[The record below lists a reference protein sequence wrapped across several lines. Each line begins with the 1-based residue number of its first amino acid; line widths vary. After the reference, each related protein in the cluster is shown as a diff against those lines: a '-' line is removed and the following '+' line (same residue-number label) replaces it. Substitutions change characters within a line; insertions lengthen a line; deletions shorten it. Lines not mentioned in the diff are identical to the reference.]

1 MLTGKQKAIVANNN
15 DFCHNKINKKHLC
28 YLWNVPKNNTGA
40 LFCWLF
46 NKFMLKSTMYQND
59 FSEIIKEE
67 KKLAEKQMKL
77 NYKKTILT
85 GFGFLATSIAWA
97 IYDPYITKIL
107 NKILSESDFITKLSN
122 AIADAV
128 PWIGEFSEAQGNA
141 VSLGGGFTL
150 VPLFIGIIMT
160 FDNIFG
166 VIFQPSFG
174 KLSDNCHSKL
184 GKRRPF
190 IVTCAPISAIL
201 FALIPV
207 VALNTSGAM
216 QLPLTMITV
225 ILFVF
230 SMSLWRAPVVALM
243 PDLTPPELRSEGN
256 AVINLMG
263 GIGSAVGMVAGT
275 LGIILCTIF
284 TGHSKAEITAD
295 ETLSFPY
302 VFIVGS
308 VVMIIGMLVLLFFVK
323 EEDTSIKLK
332 GELNQYAD
340 AKAKKK
346 AAKEEAKA
354 QKAALKAIKLSKAE
368 RKSLIFMLG
377 TLFFLFCA
385 ANAITTFFSLFAQE
399 ILHMITSKATIVML
413 IFAVCSGV
421 AALPAG
427 KMGKK
432 VGRKKTIMAGL
443 AVFLAAFVVFFGV
456 FVGMLGSKN
465 LTINNYVKVN
475 NTYIAIDDNINAY
488 NAEVSDLA
496 EAEGRELAD
505 DEVLNMAGYVAY
517 KTEGTDVAGHYA
529 EFDKYLVENAGEG
542 IYDAVVTVAKE
553 VLVNGEDVDFAN
565 ALTVVTETVDS
576 VTKILQIL
584 IYPVLVLAGA
594 ANMFITVNTLPLVLE
609 IGGVE
614 KVGTFT
620 GYYYTATFSAQIASP
635 IIYGF
640 IRMFAGTYMS
650 LFYYSPIMFAIA
662 IILIMFV
669 KHGEAIPDAVIK
681 EAEQEG

>member
-1 MLTGKQKAIVANNN
+1 MAEKKQK
-15 DFCHNKINKKHLC
+15 L
-28 YLWNVPKNNTGA
+28 NV
-40 LFCWLF
+40 
-46 NKFMLKSTMYQND
+46 
-59 FSEIIKEE
+59 
-67 KKLAEKQMKL
+67 
-77 NYKKTILT
+77 KKTILT

-107 NKILSESDFITKLSN
+107 NKILSESDLVTSLSAKLAS
-122 AIADAV
+122 AI
-128 PWIGEFSEAQGNA
+128 PWIGEFAEAQGQSTISA
-141 VSLGGGFTL
+141 SGGFSL

-166 VIFQPSFG
+166 VIFQPTFG

-190 IVTCAPISAIL
+190 IVGCAPISALL
-201 FALIPV
+201 FALIPI
-207 VALNTSGAM
+207 VALNTSGAA
-216 QLPLTMITV
+216 QLPATMITV

-275 LGIILCTIF
+275 IGIALCTLF
-284 TGHSKAEITAD
+284 AGYSKAEIKAD

-308 VVMIIGMLVLLFFVK
+308 LVMIIGMLVLLFFVK
-323 EEDTSIKLK
+323 EEDTSIQIK
-332 GELNQYAD
+332 GDKNQYAD
-340 AKAKKK
+340 QKALK
-346 AAKEEAKA
+346 KA
-354 QKAALKAIKLSKAE
+354 QKEAAKQKKAELKAMKLSKGE
-368 RKSLIFMLG
+368 RKSLVFMLG

-385 ANAITTFFSLFAQE
+385 SNAITTFFSLFAQE
-399 ILHMITSKATIVML
+399 ILHMITSEATFIML

-421 AALPAG
+421 AAIPAG
-427 KMGKK
+427 KFGSKF
-432 VGRKKTIMAGL
+432 GRKKTIIAGL
-443 AVFLAAFVVFFGV
+443 AVFLVAFIVFFGV
-456 FVGMLGSKN
+456 FLGMLGGKN
-465 LTINNYVKVN
+465 LSISDYVSVN
-475 NTYIAIDDNINAY
+475 NAYIAVDENINAY
-488 NAEVSDLA
+488 NADLSNAAQLEGRTLDEKEVLSIEGYLA
-496 EAEGRELAD
+496 YKNGEAAEGTEAYY
-505 DEVLNMAGYVAY
+505 EVYDA
-517 KTEGTDVAGHYA
+517 H
-529 EFDKYLVENAGEG
+529 LVETLGEG
-542 IYDAVVTVAKE
+542 IYDDIIGIANSILGTEATAFEVALAAI
-553 VLVNGEDVDFAN
+553 V
-565 ALTVVTETVDS
+565 ETVDS
-576 VTKILQIL
+576 VTAILRVL
-584 IYPVLVLAGA
+584 IYPVLILGGA

-635 IIYGF
+635 IVYGF

-650 LFYYSPIMFAIA
+650 LFYYSPIMFALA

-669 KHGEAIPDAVIK
+669 KHGEAVP
-681 EAEQEG
+681 QEIIDKIEEENAD